1 MECSTFFLES
11 ANLPTG
17 ALFVMTTTQYETIFQ
32 QVVALLQQH
41 APQPGPI
48 QEDTELIKDL
58 GFDSLK
64 VMEMLHDVEDAFD
77 ITYPLNALSDLR
89 TVKDFTVQ
97 IQTIIETS

>member
-1 MECSTFFLES
+1 
-11 ANLPTG
+11 
-17 ALFVMTTTQYETIFQ
+17 MTATQYEAIFQ
-32 QVVALLQQH
+32 QVVVLLQQH

-48 QEDTELIKDL
+48 QENTELIKDL

-64 VMEMLHDVEDAFD
+64 VMEMLNDVEDAFD

-89 TVKDFTVQ
+89 TVKDFTLQ

>member
-1 MECSTFFLES
+1 
-11 ANLPTG
+11 
-17 ALFVMTTTQYETIFQ
+17 MTTTQYETIFQ

-41 APQPGPI
+41 APQPGLI

-89 TVKDFTVQ
+89 TVKDFTLQ
-97 IQTIIETS
+97 IQAIIETS